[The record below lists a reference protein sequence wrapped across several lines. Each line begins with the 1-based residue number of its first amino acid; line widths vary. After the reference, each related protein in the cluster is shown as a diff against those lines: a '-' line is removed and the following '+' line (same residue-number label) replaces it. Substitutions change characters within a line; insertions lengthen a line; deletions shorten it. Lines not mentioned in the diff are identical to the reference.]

1 MNKKTLWLTQTAV
14 MLALLI
20 ALQAITKASG
30 QLVTGSYVNAVL
42 AICTLISGGSSGL
55 TVALLSPIFACV
67 LGIAPNVV
75 TVPAIMAGNCAY
87 VLVLWKLYQGNLGRQ
102 IAAVVLA
109 AAVKFALLYALVQ
122 LVICGWLSD
131 FLLTQ
136 GLLKPPMLTM
146 LNATFSWPQ
155 LFTALLGGAVAMLT
169 VPVLKKALHKP

>member
-20 ALQAITKASG
+20 ALQAVTKTLG
-30 QLVTGSYVNAVL
+30 QLVTGSCVNAVL
-42 AICTLISGGSSGL
+42 AVCTLVAGGSSGL

-87 VLVLWKLYQGNLGRQ
+87 VLVLWKMYQGNWGRQ
-102 IAAVVLA
+102 IATALLA
-109 AAVKFALLYALVQ
+109 AIAKFALLYILVQ

-136 GLLKPPMLTM
+136 GLLKQPMLTM
-146 LNATFSWPQ
+146 LNVTFSWPQ
-155 LFTALLGGAVAMLT
+155 LLTALIGGTIAMLM
-169 VPVLKKALHKP
+169 VPVLKKALHRT